1 MTKVRAYRN
10 GKAVKEQIYEEDQY
24 TALNQFRDNFPEYSD
39 CIIVAEDYTSEDD
52 HQLDYM
58 LINKS

>member
-1 MTKVRAYRN
+1 MTKVKAYRN

-24 TALNQFRDNFPEYSD
+24 TALNQFRDAFPEYAD

-52 HQLDYM
+52 H
-58 LINKS
+58 